1 MSPDPFFTD
10 PAQEDDGRELAREV
24 LRRFLIWMA
33 EGSTLEERGLR
44 ASVALW
50 CIRPDLLND
59 ATLERIGD
67 LAGCSK
73 QAVHQ
78 LAANFRVTTGL
89 TPCA

>member
-10 PAQEDDGRELAREV
+10 PAQKDDGRELAREV

-33 EGSTLEERGLR
+33 EGATLEERGLR

-59 ATLERIGD
+59 ATLEQIGD
-67 LAGCSK
+67 IAGCTK

-78 LAANFRVTTGL
+78 LVENFRLTTGL
-89 TPCA
+89 TPCT